1 MNFLRPAHGV
11 FVYRGTQNLGDAVQT
26 VALSRLLPGPI
37 AAVERG
43 TGRTPG
49 STLLVANGW
58 LGNNTLPPPRARER
72 CLFAGVFVAQ
82 EHNLEWLRC
91 SPFPIGARDPETQQ
105 EMCRQGLQAE
115 MIGCASLTFPRYRG
129 RRQGIYNAD
138 AWIGPATGR
147 TAVTL
152 THQIGRDMS
161 WKDQWR
167 AAIEILELYKKAAL
181 VHTCRLHV
189 ALPCLAFGTPVVF
202 HTPEPERIND
212 PLVSKRVSL
221 LRSLGVVE
229 GVPAEVDVERLAG
242 SYREF
247 LRRNLGAAIKEHS
260 PRLPE

>member
-1 MNFLRPAHGV
+1 V
-11 FVYRGTQNLGDAVQT
+11 FVYRGTENLGDAVQT

-43 TGRTPG
+43 TGRIPER
-49 STLLVANGW
+49 TLLVANGW
-58 LGNNTLPPPRARER
+58 LGNNALPPPKDRER

-91 SPFPIGARDPETQQ
+91 SLFPIGARDPETHQQ
-105 EMCRQGLQAE
+105 VCAQALHAE

-129 RRQGIYNAD
+129 RRKGIYNAD
-138 AWIGPATGR
+138 AWMGPATAR

-161 WKDQWR
+161 WRDQWL
-167 AAIEILELYKKAAL
+167 AAIEILELYRKAAL

-202 HTPEPERIND
+202 HTPDSQRID
-212 PLVSKRVSL
+212 YPLFSKRVSL
-221 LRSLGVVE
+221 LRSFGIVD
-229 GVPAEVDVERLAG
+229 GVPAEVDVEGLAG
-242 SYREF
+242 SYQDF
-247 LRRNLGAAIKEHS
+247 LRRNLGAVIEEHS
-260 PRLPE
+260 PRFPE

>member
-1 MNFLRPAHGV
+1 V
-11 FVYRGTQNLGDAVQT
+11 FVYRGTANLGDAVQT

-43 TGRTPG
+43 TGRIPER
-49 STLLVANGW
+49 TLLVANGW
-58 LGNNTLPPPRARER
+58 LGNNALPPPGDRER

-91 SPFPIGARDPETQQ
+91 SPFPIGARDPETQ
-105 EMCRQGLQAE
+105 LQVCGQALPTE

-129 RRQGIYNAD
+129 RRKGIYNAD
-138 AWIGPATGR
+138 AWIGPATTR

-152 THQIGRDMS
+152 THQIRRDMS
-161 WKDQWR
+161 WRGQWR
-167 AAIEILELYKKAAL
+167 AAIEMLELYRKAAL

-202 HTPEPERIND
+202 HTPEPERFHD
-212 PLVSKRVSL
+212 PLVLRRVSL
-221 LRSLGVVE
+221 LRSLGVVD

-242 SYREF
+242 SYQNF
-247 LRRNLGAAIKEHS
+247 LRRNLGAVIEEHS
-260 PRLPE
+260 PRFPE